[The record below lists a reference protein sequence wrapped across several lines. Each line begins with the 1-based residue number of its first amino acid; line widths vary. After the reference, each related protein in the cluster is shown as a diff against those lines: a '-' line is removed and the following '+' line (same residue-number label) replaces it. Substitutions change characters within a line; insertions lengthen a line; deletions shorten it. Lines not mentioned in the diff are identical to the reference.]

1 MSRVVGAWVAGQYDN
16 DRLVA
21 RIAQDSLTQVF
32 PTEEKRRMLWR
43 AYQSALLGY
52 VDDAALQQ
60 TAQTLSD
67 ERTMSPDDSMAK
79 HVRVAASAIFVL
91 RNVMSESRAPSSFA
105 QKHVL

>member
-21 RIAQDSLTQVF
+21 RSAQDSLARVF
-32 PTEEKRRMLWR
+32 PTEEKRLMLWR
-43 AYQSALLGY
+43 AYQSALLRY

-67 ERTMSPDDSMAK
+67 ERTISPDDSMAK

-91 RNVMSESRAPSSFA
+91 RNVISESLALPLL
-105 QKHVL
+105 H